1 LDRKE
6 AGSKGKDHGKE
17 KGSLERKREA
27 WKEKRGSL
35 ECKWEGWIRKGN
47 IGREGEG

>member
-1 LDRKE
+1 MDRKE

-27 WKEKRGSL
+27 WKG
-35 ECKWEGWIRKGN
+35 KGKL
-47 IGREGEG
+47 GKKKGEVWNANGKVG